1 MARKRADHLAWERG
15 LASSAEQAARLIM
28 AGEIWLAPSRA
39 GALPERVDKAGD
51 LLPEG
56 VCLERRELKEYVG
69 RGALKLLAA
78 LESFGVEA
86 QGLTALDAGAS
97 TGGFTDCLLRRGVKR
112 VYAVDVGRGQL
123 HERLRADP
131 RVINLE
137 GVNLRLAGP
146 DILPERVDLVSADL
160 SFISLKS
167 VLPALLRYLKPGG
180 AILAL
185 IKPQFELGSARTVK
199 GVVRRESLRREAV
212 NGVLEA
218 AEALGLALRGVAP
231 AAVPGAKGNQEYMAY
246 WVLPGG
252 VFLAEAGPEAPLGR
266 VSLSAR

>member
-1 MARKRADHLAWERG
+1 MTRKRADHRAWEQG

-28 AGEIWLAPSRA
+28 AGEIWLAPSKA
-39 GALPERVDKAGD
+39 GALPERVGKAGD
-51 LLPEG
+51 LLPESA
-56 VCLERRELKEYVG
+56 CLERRKLKEYVG

-78 LESFGVEA
+78 LEGFGVEA

-97 TGGFTDCLLRRGVKR
+97 TGGFTDCLLRRGAER

-131 RVINLE
+131 RVISLE

-146 DILPERVDLVSADL
+146 DLLPERVDLLSADL

-167 VLPALLRYLKPGG
+167 ILPALLQYLKPGG
-180 AILAL
+180 ALLAL
-185 IKPQFELGSARTVK
+185 IKPQFELGSAGTVK
-199 GVVRRESLRREAV
+199 GVVRREAV

-218 AEALGLALRGVAP
+218 AEALGLVLRGVAP
-231 AAVPGAKGNQEYMAY
+231 AAVRGAKGNQEYMAY

-252 VFLAEAGPEAPLGR
+252 GFLAEAEPGEPLGR
-266 VSLSAR
+266 VSLSPR